1 MAVVEELVLSE
12 AEGMKR
18 VAEEI
23 VSSYQSRIS
32 TVAVIIDNTHQ
43 LLEDFKNKRN
53 EINNQLKETLARGES
68 LRKKILIT

>member
-1 MAVVEELVLSE
+1 MTLQWPIWIANDGEQIMAVVEELVLSE

-43 LLEDFKNKRN
+43 ILEDFKN
-53 EINNQLKETLARGES
+53 Q
-68 LRKKILIT
+68 KK